1 MEKALLEM
9 TYETE
14 LIEDAQNAEAE
25 EDTDMT
31 DEEDSDDIFDVT
43 VDKEEDPTANIEAPA
58 TDKSAQDNHI
68 FSSVNIEKNSG
79 IFYSSYTFNAV
90 LNPQNGEE
98 LDYDPNETFRVTL
111 SVEMP
116 GEITSSKGGTAE
128 GNKIVFETTVPYAAI
143 HNEGGTIVVTHKMK
157 MFFRAKC
164 YEALG
169 LKRKSK
175 ANLEGKK
182 RVLSDGGF
190 YAWTQKMKLTKE
202 AEFWRAMALKPIG
215 SKIVIPKRQFI
226 GTHPELEAAIF
237 EIAEKNAIKI
247 FKDV

>member
-1 MEKALLEM
+1 MEGEKVIKDLEKLVKQYIDL
-9 TYETE
+9 TISDIRVEATE
-14 LIEDAQNAEAE
+14 MFDKNFQREAFFNE
-25 EDTDMT
+25 KWARRKFNDDDTR
-31 DEEDSDDIFDVT
+31 
-43 VDKEEDPTANIEAPA
+43 NIL
-58 TDKSAQDNHI
+58 T
-68 FSSVNIEKNSG
+68 KNG
-79 IFYSSYTFNAV
+79 
-90 LNPQNGEE
+90 
-98 LDYDPNETFRVTL
+98 TL
-111 SVEMP
+111 R
-116 GEITSSKGGTAE
+116 TSILSKVE

-202 AEFWRAMALKPIG
+202 AEFWRAMALKPID